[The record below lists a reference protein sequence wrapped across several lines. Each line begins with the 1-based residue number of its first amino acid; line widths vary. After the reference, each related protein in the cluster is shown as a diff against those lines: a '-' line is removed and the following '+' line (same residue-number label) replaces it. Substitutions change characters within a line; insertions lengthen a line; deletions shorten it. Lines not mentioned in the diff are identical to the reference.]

1 MRLVVQKVSQSSVK
15 IEGEIVGAIDKGYMV
30 LVGITNGDDELLVEK
45 MVDKFENLRIFE
57 DENDKLNLS
66 LLDVGGSVLSI
77 SQFTLYANCKKGRRP
92 SFIDAA
98 KPDISSPLYDFFNKK
113 LEEKGINVER
123 GVFGAMMEVSL
134 INDGPVT
141 IILDSNELFY

>member
-30 LVGITNGDDELLVEK
+30 LVGITNGDDELLV
-45 MVDKFENLRIFE
+45 
-57 DENDKLNLS
+57 
-66 LLDVGGSVLSI
+66 
-77 SQFTLYANCKKGRRP
+77 
-92 SFIDAA
+92 DAA

>member
-45 MVDKFENLRIFE
+45 MVDKLVNLRIFE

-123 GVFGAMMEVSL
+123 GVFGSMMEVSL

>member
-45 MVDKFENLRIFE
+45 MVDKLVNLRIFE

-66 LLDVGGSVLSI
+66 LLEVGGSVLSI

>member
-1 MRLVVQKVSQSSVK
+1 MKLVVQKVSQSSVK

-45 MVDKFENLRIFE
+45 MVDKLVNLRIFE

>member
-1 MRLVVQKVSQSSVK
+1 MRLVIQKVSQSNVK
-15 IEGEIVGAIDKGYMV
+15 IDGEVVGAIDKGYMV
-30 LVGITNGDDELLVEK
+30 LVGITNGDNECIVDK
-45 MVDKFENLRIFE
+45 MVDKLVNLRIFE

-66 LLDVGGSVLSI
+66 LLDVKGSVLSI

-98 KPDISSPLYDFFNKK
+98 KPDISSPLYDYFNKV
-113 LEEKGINVER
+113 LEEKGIKVER

-134 INDGPVT
+134 VNDGPVT
-141 IILDSNELFY
+141 IILDSKEIF

>member
-45 MVDKFENLRIFE
+45 MIDKLVNLRIFE

>member
-45 MVDKFENLRIFE
+45 MVDKLVNLRIFE

-134 INDGPVT
+134 INDGPLT

>member
-1 MRLVVQKVSQSSVK
+1 MRLVVQEVSQSSVK

-45 MVDKFENLRIFE
+45 MVDKLVNLRIFE

>member
-1 MRLVVQKVSQSSVK
+1 MRLVVQKVSKSNVK
-15 IEGEIVGAIDKGYMV
+15 IEGQVVGEIGNGFMV
-30 LVGITNGDDELLVEK
+30 LVGITTGDDEVIVEK
-45 MVDKFENLRIFE
+45 MVDKLVNLRIFE

-66 LLDVGGSVLSI
+66 LLDVKGSILSI

-98 KPDISSPLYDFFNKK
+98 KPDVSSPLYDLFNDK
-113 LEEKGINVER
+113 LEEKGIHVER

-134 INDGPVT
+134 VNDGPVT
-141 IILDSNELFY
+141 IILDSKEIF

>member
-45 MVDKFENLRIFE
+45 MVDKLVNLRIFE

-77 SQFTLYANCKKGRRP
+77 SQFKY
-92 SFIDAA
+92 SQIDR
-98 KPDISSPLYDFFNKK
+98 KSTRLNSSHW
-113 LEEKGINVER
+113 
-123 GVFGAMMEVSL
+123 
-134 INDGPVT
+134 
-141 IILDSNELFY
+141 